1 MSRSFGRVGKQIEG
15 VIQKMIGFIR
25 GILAE
30 KGDGYV
36 LIDVNGIGY
45 EVHVPANSRAY
56 LAAEGSEIT
65 VYTSMIVRE
74 DDVSIYGF
82 SRKGELDAFKKLITV
97 SGVGAKAGIAIL
109 SAFTLEELEQAIVF
123 EDSKSL
129 TRANGIG
136 KKTAERIVLELK
148 DKFSMSGGEQP
159 AVTGSAS
166 AIAAA
171 PPGGRAEAVETLLA
185 LGYSRGEATSALAAV
200 GDDNLTSEE
209 YIKRALKNL
218 F

>member
-1 MSRSFGRVGKQIEG
+1 
-15 VIQKMIGFIR
+15 MIGFIR

-30 KGDGYV
+30 KGDGYI

-45 EVHVPANSRAY
+45 EVFVPANSRAY
-56 LAAEGSEIT
+56 LASDGSEIT
-65 VYTSMIVRE
+65 VYTTMIVRE
-74 DDVSIYGF
+74 DDVSLYGF
-82 SRKGELDAFKKLITV
+82 SRRGELAAFKKLITV

-109 SAFTLEELEQAIVF
+109 SAFTLEELQQAIVF

-148 DKFSMSGGEQP
+148 DKFKLDGGE
-159 AVTGSAS
+159 
-166 AIAAA
+166 AAA
-171 PPGGRAEAVETLLA
+171 MSEAQISAANGPALAGSGRAEAIEALMA
-185 LGYSRGEATSALAAV
+185 LGYSRGEATSALATV
-200 GDDNLTSEE
+200 KENDLTSEE
-209 YIKRALKNL
+209 YIKKALKNL